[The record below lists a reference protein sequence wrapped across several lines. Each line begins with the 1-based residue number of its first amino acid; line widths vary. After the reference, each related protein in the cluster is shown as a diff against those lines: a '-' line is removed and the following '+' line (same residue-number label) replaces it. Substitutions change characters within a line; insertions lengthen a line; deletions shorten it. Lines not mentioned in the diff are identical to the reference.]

1 MTISN
6 NPMEELRL
14 KLNLANPYY
23 CTKENYHLTRLNK
36 QDAIKEV
43 NNYWIDNDIS
53 VTDAQERVIYKFRQ
67 QVYNYIA
74 KMSDSDTFNIV
85 AQLHAPINQILAV
98 DNDELLKELFD
109 FAMRHTRPNDILFFY
124 NSIILYHA
132 LKHFKDSGI
141 ALPRYTQELAKYEK
155 ARTTAQKYSRTR
167 IFLDLFP
174 THPSRAITLFKE
186 YGLNAARPTLVGIII
201 DTIIEYAG
209 LSDICKTIRNPAPSA
224 DEIAYEVMIE
234 RFAPAADEIA
244 YDEAVYQESIK
255 KFAKICKKNVTR
267 QTP

>member
-1 MTISN
+1 
-6 NPMEELRL
+6 MEELRL

-43 NNYWIDNDIS
+43 DNYRIDKDIS
-53 VTDAQERVIYKFRQ
+53 ITDAQEKVIYKFRQ

-98 DNDELLKELFD
+98 DNDELLKDLLD
-109 FAMRHTRPNDILFFY
+109 FTIRHTRPDDILFFY

-141 ALPRYTQELAKYEK
+141 ALPRYTQELTKYEK

-186 YGLNAARPTLVGIII
+186 YGLNGDRPKCYLVRVGIII
-201 DTIIEYAG
+201 NTIIEYAG

-267 QTP
+267 